1 MWWVVKLRWNTGWQE
16 IFIFCRSSNH
26 FAFREVV
33 KVKKSSAWN
42 VSAKECFVD
51 VVSSFSCQPS
61 ELRFTRKTRF
71 WNRDLENRQKV
82 LCTVKTGLRQEGH
95 IGTKQQQTVGSTGT
109 HLLCKV
115 SFLHLKME
123 IGKLQFSNISLS
135 FLGIFGRSDNGKKFP
150 VSKEVLVGDQYLSKA
165 WGKTFWA
172 AVKEL
177 CIRASIES
185 TGMYQHIPWLCTVKE
200 APGSLEAEDIS
211 SNLPTSPLEWSL
223 W

>member
-1 MWWVVKLRWNTGWQE
+1 M
-16 IFIFCRSSNH
+16 
-26 FAFREVV
+26 
-33 KVKKSSAWN
+33 KKSSAWN
-42 VSAKECFVD
+42 ISARECFVD
-51 VVSSFSCQPS
+51 VVSSSSCQPS

-82 LCTVKTGLRQEGH
+82 LSLIESPVHCQNRTETGGTRRYKAATNRGKYWDTLCT
-95 IGTKQQQTVGSTGT
+95 
-109 HLLCKV
+109 V

-123 IGKLQFSNISLS
+123 IGKQKFSNISLY
-135 FLGIFGRSDNGKKFP
+135 FFGIFGRSDNCKNFP

-172 AVKEL
+172 AVKDL

-200 APGSLEAEDIS
+200 APGSLEAEEIS
-211 SNLPTSPLEWSL
+211 LNLPTSPLEWSL
-223 W
+223 R